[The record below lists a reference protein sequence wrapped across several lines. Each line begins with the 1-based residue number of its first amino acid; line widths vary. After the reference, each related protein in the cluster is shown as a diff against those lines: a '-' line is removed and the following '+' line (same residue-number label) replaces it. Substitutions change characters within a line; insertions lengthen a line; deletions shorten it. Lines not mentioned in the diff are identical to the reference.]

1 MQRLLLVV
9 TAALGLTAAAP
20 AVAQAPQMS
29 LTIGKPGKGPLGTVT
44 TVRYGELVRISG
56 NISSGGE
63 NQPVELII
71 SPYRGEP
78 RRVSIRTDSRGF
90 FRTVHRP
97 RIRTS
102 YVARMGGI
110 ASGQEPY
117 AHVRPRIGLRVI
129 NARKGLFR
137 VTMAAEPE
145 HVSKVVWFQR
155 RVSRARWVNVKKIHI
170 RQRNLSARFTA
181 RLPRGMQRVR
191 LFIPQTPGYL
201 RATSRFA
208 LVRGFGR

>member
-1 MQRLLLVV
+1 MLRLLLAV
-9 TAALGLTAAAP
+9 TAALGLAAAAP

-29 LTIGKPGKGPLGTVT
+29 LTIGKPGKGPMGTVT
-44 TVRYGELVRISG
+44 IVRYGELVRISG
-56 NISSGGE
+56 NVSSGGA

-78 RRVSIRTDSRGF
+78 RRVMLRTDSLGF

-97 RIRTS
+97 TIRTS
-102 YVARMGGI
+102 YAARMGAI
-110 ASGQEPY
+110 ASRQEPY
-117 AHVRPRIGLRVI
+117 AHVRPRLGLRVI
-129 NARKGLFR
+129 NTRKGLFR
-137 VTMAAEPE
+137 VTMAAERA

-155 RVSRARWVNVKKIHI
+155 RVSRTRWVNVKRIHI

-181 RLPRGMQRVR
+181 RLPRGLHRVR

-201 RATSRFA
+201 RTTSRFA

>member
-1 MQRLLLVV
+1 MLRLLSAV
-9 TAALGLTAAAP
+9 TGALALAAAAP
-20 AVAQAPQMS
+20 AVAQAPHMS

-44 TVRYGELVRISG
+44 WVRYGELVRISG
-56 NISSGGE
+56 NVSSGGA

-78 RRVSIRTDSRGF
+78 RRVILRTDSLGF

-97 RIRTS
+97 TIRTS

-110 ASGQEPY
+110 ASSQEPY
-117 AHVRPRIGLRVI
+117 AHVRPRIGLRVV
-129 NARKGLFR
+129 NARKSLFR
-137 VTMAAEPE
+137 VTMAADRE

-155 RVSRARWVNVKKIHI
+155 RVSRTRWVNVKKIHI

-181 RLPRGMQRVR
+181 RLPRGPHRVR
-191 LFIPQTPGYL
+191 LFMPQTPGYL
-201 RATSRFA
+201 RTTSRFA